1 MSHSSAPERATGAVI
16 TDWRPEDPAFW
27 QQRGQRI
34 ASRNL
39 WISVPCLLLA
49 FCVWML
55 FSAVAVN
62 LPKVGFN
69 FTTDQLFM
77 LTALPS
83 VSGALLRVPYSF
95 MVPIFGGRRW
105 TAFSTGILIIPC
117 VWLGFAVQDTST
129 PYSVFIIISSAV
141 RLCWRE
147 LRIQYGKHQLLLSET
162 EAGWRAGSE
171 WWSGQHGRQR
181 HAVGCSAGGITVDFR
196 SIW

>member
-16 TDWRPEDPAFW
+16 TEWRPEDPAFW
-27 QQRGQRI
+27 QQHGHRV

-83 VSGALLRVPYSF
+83 VSARCYGCLTPLWCRYLADVAGQRSVP
-95 MVPIFGGRRW
+95 V
-105 TAFSTGILIIPC
+105 
-117 VWLGFAVQDTST
+117 
-129 PYSVFIIISSAV
+129 SSSCPA
-141 RLCWRE
+141 
-147 LRIQYGKHQLLLSET
+147 YG
-162 EAGWRAGSE
+162 
-171 WWSGQHGRQR
+171 
-181 HAVGCSAGGITVDFR
+181 
-196 SIW
+196 

>member
-117 VWLGFAVQDTST
+117 VWLGFAVQDT
-129 PYSVFIIISSAV
+129 PRLIASSSSS
-141 RLCWRE
+141 LC
-147 LRIQYGKHQLLLSET
+147 YAALLARTSPPVWQT
-162 EAGWRAGSE
+162 
-171 WWSGQHGRQR
+171 
-181 HAVGCSAGGITVDFR
+181 SASSFR
-196 SIW
+196 NRSRVARWV

>member
-129 PYSVFIIISSAV
+129 SSSSS
-141 RLCWRE
+141 LCCAA
-147 LRIQYGKHQLLLSET
+147 LLARTSHPVWQT
-162 EAGWRAGSE
+162 
-171 WWSGQHGRQR
+171 
-181 HAVGCSAGGITVDFR
+181 SASSFR
-196 SIW
+196 NRSRVARWV